1 MATFYVY
8 CGKCD
13 TENSVASVCCAS
25 CGATLAAP
33 NQYLQYAGTGRI
45 PAGEILHQRYRV
57 LEKVGQGGM
66 GAVYAAQDTQLGD
79 RLVAIKELSM
89 SRLSSDRVE
98 QGIEQFKQ
106 EALLLAGLNHPNL
119 PHIYEYFG
127 QNERWYLVMSF
138 IQGETLQA
146 YLDKMPDKKLPVEEV
161 VRIGIELCNVLEY
174 LHTHQ
179 PQIIFRDLK
188 PLNVM
193 ITPEKQIYL
202 IDFGIARHFKINQ
215 TKDTNFYYSVGYAP
229 PEQYG
234 QSQTGPR
241 SDIYSLGV
249 TLQQMLSGYNPASKP
264 FDFPALDPSIPVP
277 LTKLITQM
285 LELKEQERPASVTVV
300 KHALERVGKTSDLP
314 ETEGVNYDKEYEKT
328 EPYEKKGTSQI
339 TRAASSSS
347 LLTLENS
354 LRIFFSTCA
363 LVAGIILT
371 FNNHD
376 GLRGLSFDYGN
387 PISTMLAVLGIVI
400 ILIGLVFL
408 LPIGHR
414 VINLIKGIGLLGIGN
429 LLFFLIVRPFG
440 SWSGYYSFYLWT
452 CTNSDQNHNCISYAY
467 QPFNILIFGILG
479 LIACMFLTA
488 LGFIIYQRWARPTA
502 GSILGGLQTILGVA
516 FVIQLNNRF
525 FPAGLL
531 NLPLASGIFM
541 TVLGIILVT
550 ITLGRKGNY
559 Y

>member
-13 TENSVASVCCAS
+13 TENSAASGCCAS

-33 NQYLQYAGTGRI
+33 NQYPQYARTGRI

-89 SRLSSDRVE
+89 SRLSGDRVE

-174 LHTHQ
+174 LHTHH

-202 IDFGIARHFKINQ
+202 IDF
-215 TKDTNFYYSVGYAP
+215 
-229 PEQYG
+229 
-234 QSQTGPR
+234 
-241 SDIYSLGV
+241 
-249 TLQQMLSGYNPASKP
+249 
-264 FDFPALDPSIPVP
+264 
-277 LTKLITQM
+277 
-285 LELKEQERPASVTVV
+285 
-300 KHALERVGKTSDLP
+300 
-314 ETEGVNYDKEYEKT
+314 
-328 EPYEKKGTSQI
+328 
-339 TRAASSSS
+339 
-347 LLTLENS
+347 
-354 LRIFFSTCA
+354 
-363 LVAGIILT
+363 
-371 FNNHD
+371 
-376 GLRGLSFDYGN
+376 
-387 PISTMLAVLGIVI
+387 
-400 ILIGLVFL
+400 
-408 LPIGHR
+408 
-414 VINLIKGIGLLGIGN
+414 
-429 LLFFLIVRPFG
+429 LLFGRLCSSRTIWTVPNRSPFG
-440 SWSGYYSFYLWT
+440 YL
-452 CTNSDQNHNCISYAY
+452 
-467 QPFNILIFGILG
+467 
-479 LIACMFLTA
+479 
-488 LGFIIYQRWARPTA
+488 
-502 GSILGGLQTILGVA
+502 
-516 FVIQLNNRF
+516 
-525 FPAGLL
+525 
-531 NLPLASGIFM
+531 
-541 TVLGIILVT
+541 
-550 ITLGRKGNY
+550 
-559 Y
+559 

>member
-1 MATFYVY
+1 MTTFYVY
-8 CGKCD
+8 CDKCD
-13 TENSVASVCCAS
+13 TENSAANISCTS

-33 NQYLQYAGTGRI
+33 NQYPQYAGTGRI
-45 PAGEILHQRYRV
+45 PAGEVLHQRYRV

-89 SRLSSDRVE
+89 SQLSGDSVKRAV
-98 QGIEQFKQ
+98 EQFKH

-127 QNERWYLVMSF
+127 QNEHWYLVMSF

-146 YLDKMPDKKLPVEEV
+146 YLDKMPGKKLPVEEV
-161 VRIGIELCNVLEY
+161 VRIGIELCNVLEC

-202 IDFGIARHFKINQ
+202 IDFGIARHFKANQ
-215 TKDTNFYYSVGYAP
+215 VRDTNFYYSVGYAP

-241 SDIYSLGV
+241 SDIYSLGA
-249 TLQQMLSGYNPASKP
+249 TLHQMLSGYNPASKP
-264 FDFPALDPSIPVP
+264 FDFPALDPSTPVP
-277 LTKLITQM
+277 LTKLISQM
-285 LELKEQERPASVTVV
+285 LELKEQERPASVAAV
-300 KHALERVGKTSDLP
+300 KQALERIGKPSDLP

-328 EPYEKKGTSQI
+328 VPLGKKGKPQI
-339 TRAASSSS
+339 TRATRTAS

-354 LRIFFSTCA
+354 LRVFFSTCT

-371 FNNHD
+371 FVYHN
-376 GLRGLSFDYGN
+376 GLLDLNFDYGN
-387 PISTMLAVLGIVI
+387 PISAILAILGIVI
-400 ILIGLVFL
+400 MLIGLVFL
-408 LPIGHR
+408 LPIHHK
-414 VINLIKGIGLLGIGN
+414 VINLIKGIGLLGTGN
-429 LLFFLIVRPFG
+429 LLFFLIVKPFS

-452 CTNSDQNHNCISYAY
+452 CTNSDQNQNCTSFAY
-467 QPFNILIFGILG
+467 QPFNMLIFGILG
-479 LIACMFLTA
+479 LIACVVLTA
-488 LGFIIYQRWARPTA
+488 LGVIIYQRWASLTA
-502 GSILGGLQTILGVA
+502 GSILGGLQTMLGIVY
-516 FVIQLNNRF
+516 VIQLNNRF

-531 NLPLASGIFM
+531 NLPLIAGIVM
-541 TVLGIILVT
+541 TLLGIILVT
-550 ITLGRKGNY
+550 ITLGKRGAY
-559 Y
+559 